1 MTTPLERDE
10 LRDVIDLALWA
21 GGLLMEYGAE
31 TQRVEEAVHRFGI
44 GLGCDQIDVLV
55 SPNVII
61 ATTHSGPEFRTKARR
76 VQRQSVD
83 MSRIAAISHLSHQVL
98 RGEINRFQVR
108 AELETIHH
116 TPTHYNRWLVVLLV
130 GLACGSFSRLFGG
143 DWPAFLMTV
152 AAASLGMVI
161 RQELHRRH
169 FNPLLITTITAF
181 AAGLVASLAAVLA
194 LSATPRDALAASVL
208 LLVPGVPLINS
219 AEDLIRGH
227 MVTGIVRGVTGALL
241 AGAIALGLLLAMS
254 LMGVSL

>member
-1 MTTPLERDE
+1 MTTPLEREE

-21 GGLLMEYGAE
+21 GQLVMQYGAE
-31 TQRVEEAVHRFGI
+31 TQRVEEAVQRFGI
-44 GLGCDQIDVLV
+44 GLGCDHVDVLV

-61 ATTHSGPEFRTKARR
+61 ATTHSGPEFRTKMRR
-76 VQRQSVD
+76 VARYTVD
-83 MSRIAAISHLSHQVL
+83 MSLIAAISHLSHQVW
-98 RGEINRFQVR
+98 RGELNRFQVR
-108 AELETIHH
+108 AELERISHAQ
-116 TPTHYNRWLVVLLV
+116 PHYNRWLIVLLV
-130 GLACGSFSRLFGG
+130 GLACGAFSRLFGG
-143 DWPAFLMTV
+143 DWAAFLMTFV
-152 AAASLGMVI
+152 AAALAMFI

-169 FNPLLITTITAF
+169 FNPLLITALTAF
-181 AAGLVASLAAVLA
+181 VAGSVASLAAVLA